1 MSKPTHPGI
10 KLSQLRALAA
20 VADCGNFGE
29 AAWQLGL
36 TQPSVSHAIATLEEE
51 LGVVLVTRG
60 RHGAHLTS
68 AGQQILEPVQ
78 QILSLVDD
86 VVQRAGQHRG
96 LDGGEVRIATFRSAA
111 AHLLPKLVA
120 QFQAQF
126 PAIEVTITEHYDY
139 TYVEQEVREGKADIG
154 ITFLPTASEFESIE
168 MLREQYVAVLPS
180 SFVVE
185 ADGHEKADT
194 ADAKMIE
201 SDAISLSTTNN
212 LTWDQIN
219 HLPLILY
226 PDDNSCYMDV
236 QRFFRQAG
244 YTLKPRHQFR
254 ETSTILN
261 MVAQGL
267 GVAILP
273 QLSAYGLP
281 DGVRVAQLPDRLE
294 RIVGAIIRLDALHPP
309 AIFAFLKLLKTGF
322 SGLRS

>member
-20 VADCGNFGE
+20 VANCGNFGE

-154 ITFLPTASEFESIE
+154 ITFLPTASEFDSIE
-168 MLREQYVAVLPS
+168 MLREQYVAVLPM
-180 SFVVE
+180 SFVAE
-185 ADGHEKADT
+185 ADGDESTNPAVDSKA
-194 ADAKMIE
+194 
-201 SDAISLSTTNN
+201 LSTINN

-219 HLPLILY
+219 QLPLILY

-273 QLSAYGLP
+273 QLSAYTLP
-281 DGVRVAQLPDRLE
+281 DEVRVAQLPERLE

-309 AIFAFLKLLKTGF
+309 AIFAFLELLKTGF